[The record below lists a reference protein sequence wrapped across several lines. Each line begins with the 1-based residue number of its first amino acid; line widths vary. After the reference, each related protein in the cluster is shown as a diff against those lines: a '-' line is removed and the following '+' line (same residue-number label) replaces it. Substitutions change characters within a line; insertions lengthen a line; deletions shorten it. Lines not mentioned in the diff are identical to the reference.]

1 MRWLQPKNKGTR
13 FRERPWELIGGL
25 SCLRPSS
32 LLWPS
37 ILRVLHDNR
46 VKFTRIFCAAASL
59 RLPVQKNPCMP
70 SSRWRL
76 ILNGKSAGDDALRDA
91 VSVLRRRGI
100 ALEVRVTWEAGDAE
114 RYVSEAIAD
123 GADTLIAAGGD
134 GTLSEVA
141 ATLAHRDQPAAQ
153 LPMLGLVPLGTANDF
168 ANAAGI
174 PLEPLQALELIA
186 GSQARAMDLIKL
198 VADDGQV
205 HWCANLASG
214 GFGTQVTVE
223 TDQGLK
229 RMLGGL
235 AYLVTGISKLG
246 KIQPIPARLRGP
258 DFAWDGDLIAL
269 GVGNGR
275 QAGGG
280 QALCPDALIDDGLLD
295 VTVVPELSGEVAAT
309 VGTLVSNGK
318 GAALERVA
326 VRARLAWIE
335 IDCPEPL
342 TLNLDGEPVESRHFR
357 IDCVPGRLR
366 MHLPPDSP
374 LLA

>member
-1 MRWLQPKNKGTR
+1 
-13 FRERPWELIGGL
+13 
-25 SCLRPSS
+25 
-32 LLWPS
+32 
-37 ILRVLHDNR
+37 
-46 VKFTRIFCAAASL
+46 
-59 RLPVQKNPCMP
+59 MP
-70 SSRWRL
+70 SPRWRL

-91 VSVLRRRGI
+91 ISTLRGRGI
-100 ALEVRVTWEAGDAE
+100 ALDVRVTWEAGDAE

-141 ATLAHRDQPAAQ
+141 ATLAHRDEPAAR

-174 PLEPLQALELIA
+174 PLEPLQALELVA
-186 GSQARAMDLIKL
+186 GSQAMAMDLIKV

-223 TDQGLK
+223 TDEGLK
-229 RMLGGL
+229 KMLGGL

-246 KIQPIPARLRGP
+246 KIQPIRARLQGP
-258 DFAWDGDLIAL
+258 DFAWEGDLIAL
-269 GVGNGR
+269 GIGNGR

-280 QALCPDALIDDGLLD
+280 QALCPDAFIDDGLLD

-309 VGTLVSNGK
+309 VGTLIANGK

-326 VRARLAWIE
+326 VRARLAWIR

-342 TLNLDGEPVESRHFR
+342 ILNLDGEPVESRRFR
-357 IDCVPGRLR
+357 IDCVPGRVR
-366 MHLPPDSP
+366 MHLPTGSP
-374 LLA
+374 LLK